1 MARNRIR
8 ADPAGAAG
16 PPPRHDKESELCERV
31 AELERENTSLRHAA
45 EQLDLVRE
53 QFSDLYDY
61 APVGYLTVDEKG
73 TIHRVNLPAAALLGG
88 SRQELVGTRLAGIV
102 RPGEKAGF
110 AAFLRSAFHTAVP
123 VAVEVQLVRGKWR
136 AEWVQFIGTPASAGR
151 DLGHPG
157 AQARLA
163 VLDVSDRKRTEGALQ
178 ESRTRFQAV
187 IASMAEGVVV
197 HDADGAIRECNTAAE
212 RILGLTAAEILG
224 RKAID
229 PTWRTLREDGSP
241 FPGEEHPAREVLRD
255 GVARWNVPM
264 GVQRPDGSLAWLR
277 MNADPI
283 RSADGKV
290 NGAVVTFADVTA
302 ERASVDRLRASE
314 ERHRQLLD
322 LLPEPVIVHR
332 DFTIEY
338 ANRAAVEAVATGRRE
353 DLVGRTL
360 WDFVSPGSA
369 GLVRARAEALGGG
382 ENVPRAELR
391 LRRGDGREIDVEVME
406 AAHRDE
412 RGLAIQAVLRD
423 VTARHERQG
432 QLQIASRLAA
442 LGTLAAGIAHEVN
455 NPLAGIMASQALAVE
470 VLGELQAKAARGELV
485 DQPGAARELADVEEA
500 LNDGLGASIRIAR
513 LVRQL
518 TALGSPDPRR
528 TLVRLADVVDDT
540 VGWLAASVH
549 SRAHVGVEPGNAPD
563 VRASRVQLG
572 QVMVSLVAN
581 AASSIPEGRRGT
593 VTIRTGK
600 GAGGTAIL
608 EVEDDGEG
616 IAPDVMARMF
626 DPFFTT
632 RAVGEGMGLGL
643 SVSHAI
649 VAAHGGTLTA
659 TSAVGQGSIFRVE
672 LPAVADPA

>member
-1 MARNRIR
+1 
-8 ADPAGAAG
+8 
-16 PPPRHDKESELCERV
+16 V

-123 VAVEVQLVRGKWR
+123 VAIEVPLLRGKWR

-178 ESRTRFQAV
+178 ESRNRFQAV

-212 RILGLTAAEILG
+212 RILGLTADEILG
-224 RKAID
+224 RKSID
-229 PTWRTLREDGSP
+229 PAWRTLREDGSP
-241 FPGEEHPAREVLRD
+241 FPGEEHPAMDVLRD

-264 GVQRPDGSLAWLR
+264 GVLRPDGSLAWLR
-277 MNADPI
+277 VNADPI
-283 RSADGKV
+283 RSADGRV
-290 NGAVVTFADVTA
+290 SGAVVTFGDVTE
-302 ERASVDRLRASE
+302 ERASVDRLRVSE

-322 LLPEPVIVHR
+322 LLPEAVIVHR
-332 DFTIEY
+332 DFIIEY

-360 WDFVSPGSA
+360 WDFVSPGSV
-369 GLVRARAEALGGG
+369 GLVRARAEALGCG
-382 ENVPRAELR
+382 EDVPRAELR

-485 DQPGAARELADVEEA
+485 DQPGAAREMADVEEA
-500 LNDGLGASIRIAR
+500 LDDGLGASIRIAR

-549 SRAHVGVEPGNAPD
+549 SRALVCVEPGNAPD
-563 VRASRVQLG
+563 VTASRGQLG

-593 VTIRTGK
+593 VTIRTGQ
-600 GAGGTAIL
+600 GTGGTATL

-616 IAPDVMARMF
+616 IAPEVMARMF

-632 RAVGEGMGLGL
+632 RAVGGGMGLGL
-643 SVSHAI
+643 SVSHAL

-659 TSAVGQGSIFRVE
+659 TSAVGKGSIFRVE
-672 LPAVADPA
+672 LPAAADPA